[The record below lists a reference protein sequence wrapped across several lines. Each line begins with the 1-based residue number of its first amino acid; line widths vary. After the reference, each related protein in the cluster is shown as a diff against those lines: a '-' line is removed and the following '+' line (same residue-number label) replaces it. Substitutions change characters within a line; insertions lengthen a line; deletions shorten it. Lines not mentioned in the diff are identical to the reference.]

1 MHLVAELR
9 IRMNAF
15 ALPGR
20 TNENTINTQGVASLA
35 LGYALVGLSACPL
48 RLPWAMRSLGF
59 AMHYWLHLS
68 NSSMLDC
75 IRFERSFSPFETKS
89 ETLVKYCFLLFFL
102 SKAFVFFCFHYICNW
117 LLTINTQAYEKVN
130 SSIFVMLSIVFGIEF
145 CSGKSN
151 WYGVSGV

>member
-1 MHLVAELR
+1 
-9 IRMNAF
+9 MNAF

-89 ETLVKYCFLLFFL
+89 ETLVNLASDGATTNFPRIFEFFL
-102 SKAFVFFCFHYICNW
+102 R
-117 LLTINTQAYEKVN
+117 
-130 SSIFVMLSIVFGIEF
+130 
-145 CSGKSN
+145 
-151 WYGVSGV
+151 

>member
-1 MHLVAELR
+1 
-9 IRMNAF
+9 
-15 ALPGR
+15 
-20 TNENTINTQGVASLA
+20 
-35 LGYALVGLSACPL
+35 

-130 SSIFVMLSIVFGIEF
+130 SYIFDMLSIVFGIEF

-151 WYGVSGV
+151 WYGASGV